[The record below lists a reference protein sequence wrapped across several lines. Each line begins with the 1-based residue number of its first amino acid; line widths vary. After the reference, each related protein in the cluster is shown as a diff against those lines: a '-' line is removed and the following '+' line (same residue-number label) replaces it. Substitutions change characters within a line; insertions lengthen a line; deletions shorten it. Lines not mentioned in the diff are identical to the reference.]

1 MIYNQVM
8 KKNLTPLKIYWRS
21 GCLFF
26 SPAAV
31 FAAEIGQTE
40 YFNIG
45 AGCGITVEDAP
56 AGSITC
62 RPWEKGSQVK
72 VESIDV
78 GTCICASECLTVPKN
93 HYYYNDPIN
102 KTRQTNEQEIT
113 LPAVLAWDNVDGW
126 INEEGG
132 YLWQLGGL
140 GGDRSVNSKLFGAR
154 SYLWRLKIK
163 ILN

>member
-1 MIYNQVM
+1 MIYNQAM
-8 KKNLTPLKIYWRS
+8 EKKFFAAKNLLAA
-21 GCLFF
+21 GLFIL

-45 AGCGITVEDAP
+45 SGCGITVEDTA

-62 RPWEKGSQVK
+62 RSWEKGSQVK

-78 GTCICASECLTVPKN
+78 GTCICANECLAMPKN
-93 HYYYNDPIN
+93 HYYYNDPVN

-113 LPAVLAWDNVDGW
+113 LPVVL
-126 INEEGG
+126 E
-132 YLWQLGGL
+132 
-140 GGDRSVNSKLFGAR
+140 
-154 SYLWRLKIK
+154 
-163 ILN
+163 